1 MPGAN
6 AKPNRVKKDSS
17 KVYVKMADLKD
28 KKPEEK
34 IKFET
39 MKFDGDRPVERQGAG
54 AFDIA
59 LGEVRSKLSERFSA
73 TQLQSGGDKVR
84 EQARQIATEVHK
96 NYLGRAVKENMPRLN
111 FTRDDFVAQAISYTF
126 GLGPIDHL
134 LEDETIEDIA
144 INGPSEVMIYRDQW
158 ERTDITFPNKSSLLN
173 VLNTALSKAERTVNR
188 IKPIVDAAID
198 YNRYS
203 VVVQPIANPDP
214 TAVIRIPRH
223 AGIDLDDL
231 VKPWHVDKKI
241 KEEQKEKVHTNIIKG
256 DIEDS
261 PMPDYPD
268 LELSNI
274 LNRELASYLHS
285 AVLAGLSI
293 AVIGPTGVGKTALI
307 TALGRCLPVDYRVL
321 IIEDTPEIRLYPNSK
336 FPNNVLTLQTRPPSL
351 EDVPEITQADLVKL
365 ALRQRPDALTLSE
378 ARGKEIFDLLN
389 ALYTGHSN
397 GLTTFHAYGLH
408 EMYSRLSMM
417 ISQSERGRHLRM
429 HHVAQIISTALDV
442 VVVLEKEGDT
452 RRVRAVG
459 EMDGSVKNVGGDPE
473 PEIDLIFEYS
483 GGRSPKLN
491 GPLKDS
497 LHSKRFENAG
507 VPEQIYKAG

>member
-1 MPGAN
+1 MTES
-6 AKPNRVKKDSS
+6 D
-17 KVYVKMADLKD
+17 D
-28 KKPEEK
+28 KKPDE

-39 MKFDGDRPVERQGAG
+39 MKFDGDRPDDIQGVG

-59 LGEVRSKLSERFSA
+59 LEELRSKLSERFSA
-73 TQLQSGGDKVR
+73 TDLQRGGDDVR
-84 EQARQIATEVHK
+84 DQARQIATEIHK
-96 NYLGRAVKENMPRLN
+96 NYVGRAVKERLPRLE
-111 FTRDDFVAQAISYTF
+111 FSRDDFVSQAISYTF

-134 LEDETIEDIA
+134 LKDETIEDIA
-144 INGPSEVMIYRDQW
+144 INGPNEVMIYRDKW
-158 ERTDITFPNKSSLLN
+158 ERTDISFPNKSTLLN
-173 VLNTALSKAERTVNR
+173 ILNTALAKADRTVNR
-188 IKPIVDAAID
+188 IKPIVDASIE

-203 VVVQPIANPDP
+203 VVMQPIANPDP

-223 AGIDLDDL
+223 AGIDLVDL
-231 VKPWHVDKKI
+231 VKPWYVDKKA
-241 KEEQKEKVHTNIIKG
+241 KKSQGTNLKKG
-256 DIEDS
+256 DVEDS

-274 LNRELASYLHS
+274 LNKELASYLHS

-321 IIEDTPEIRLYPNSK
+321 IIEDTPEIRLYPNSVY
-336 FPNNVLTLQTRPPSL
+336 PNNVLKLQTRPPSL

-429 HHVAQIISTALDV
+429 SHVAQIISTALDI
-442 VVVLEKEGDT
+442 VVVLEKEGDV

-459 EMDGSVKNVGGDPE
+459 EMSGKVKMVGSDPE

-497 LHSKRFENAG
+497 AHVSRFANAEI
-507 VPEQIYKAG
+507 PERIYKAG

>member
-1 MPGAN
+1 
-6 AKPNRVKKDSS
+6 
-17 KVYVKMADLKD
+17 MAEPDD
-28 KKPEEK
+28 KKPEV

-39 MKFDGDRPVERQGAG
+39 MKFDGDRPDDIQGIG

-59 LGEVRSKLSERFSA
+59 LEEMRAKLSERFSA
-73 TQLQSGGDKVR
+73 TDLQGGGDKVR
-84 EQARQIATEVHK
+84 DQARKIATEVHK
-96 NYLGRAVKENMPRLN
+96 NYVGRAVKENLPRLE
-111 FTRDDFVAQAISYTF
+111 FSRDEFVSQAISYTF

-144 INGPSEVMIYRDQW
+144 INGPNEVMIYRDKW
-158 ERTDITFPNKSSLLN
+158 ERTDITFPNKAALLN
-173 VLNTALSKAERTVNR
+173 ILNTALAKADRTVNR
-188 IKPIVDAAID
+188 IKPIVDASID

-223 AGIDLDDL
+223 AGIDLVGL
-231 VKPWHVDKKI
+231 VKPWHVDKK
-241 KEEQKEKVHTNIIKG
+241 KESSSRKVNKG
-256 DIEDS
+256 DVEDS

-268 LELSNI
+268 LALSNI
-274 LNRELASYLHS
+274 LNKELASYLHS

-307 TALGRCLPVDYRVL
+307 TALGRCLPVDSRVL
-321 IIEDTPEIRLYPNSK
+321 IIEDTPEIRLYPDSIY
-336 FPNNVLTLQTRPPSL
+336 PNNVLKLQTRPPSL

-429 HHVAQIISTALDV
+429 SHVAQIISTALDI

-459 EMDGSVKNVGGDPE
+459 EMSGKVIMVGGDPE

-507 VPEQIYKAG
+507 IPDWIYKSG

>member
-1 MPGAN
+1 MTEQEE
-6 AKPNRVKKDSS
+6 
-17 KVYVKMADLKD
+17 
-28 KKPEEK
+28 KKPPK

-39 MKFDGDRPVERQGAG
+39 MTFARDRPADIQGAG
-54 AFDIA
+54 AFDLA
-59 LGEVRSKLSERFSA
+59 LEEMRSKLTERFSA
-73 TQLQSGGDKVR
+73 HDLQRGGDDVQ
-84 EQARQIATEVHK
+84 EEARKIATDVHK
-96 NYLGRAVKENMPRLN
+96 NYVGRAVKESLPRLDYS
-111 FTRDDFVAQAISYTF
+111 RDDFVSQAISYTF

-134 LEDETIEDIA
+134 LTDETIEDIA
-144 INGPSEVMIYRDQW
+144 INGPNEVMIYRDKW
-158 ERTDITFPNKSSLLN
+158 ERTDISFPNKSSLLN
-173 VLNTALSKAERTVNR
+173 VLNTALAKADRTVNR

-223 AGIDLDDL
+223 GGIDLEDL
-231 VKPWHVDKKI
+231 VKPWYVDKKAI
-241 KEEQKEKVHTNIIKG
+241 REEGEKSSHKTNIIKG
-256 DIEDS
+256 DVEDS

-268 LELSNI
+268 LDLSNI
-274 LNRELASYLHS
+274 LNKDLASYLHS

-321 IIEDTPEIRLYPNSK
+321 IIEDTPEIRLYPDSK
-336 FPNNVLTLQTRPPSL
+336 FPNNVLKLQTRPPSL

-429 HHVAQIISTALDV
+429 RHVAQIISTALDI

-459 EMDGSVKNVGGDPE
+459 EMAGKVKMVGGDPE

-497 LHSKRFENAG
+497 VHAQRFANAEI
-507 VPEQIYKAG
+507 PEWIYRAR

>member
-1 MPGAN
+1 
-6 AKPNRVKKDSS
+6 
-17 KVYVKMADLKD
+17 MAEPEK
-28 KKPEEK
+28 KKPEK

-39 MKFDGDRPVERQGAG
+39 MKFDGDRPADIRGAG

-59 LGEVRSKLSERFSA
+59 LDEVRSKLSERFSA
-73 TQLQSGGDKVR
+73 TDLQRGGEEVR
-84 EQARQIATEVHK
+84 GQARQIATEVHK
-96 NYLGRAVKENMPRLN
+96 NYLGRAIKENLPRLDYS
-111 FTRDDFVAQAISYTF
+111 RDEFISQAISYTF

-144 INGPSEVMIYRDQW
+144 INGPNEVMIYRDRW
-158 ERTDITFPNKSSLLN
+158 ERTDITFPNKAALLN
-173 VLNTALSKAERTVNR
+173 ILNTALSKAERTVNR
-188 IKPIVDAAID
+188 IKPIVDASID

-223 AGIDLDDL
+223 AGIDLSDL
-231 VKPWHVDKKI
+231 VKPWHVDKKG
-241 KEEQKEKVHTNIIKG
+241 KKTG
-256 DIEDS
+256 DINIKNGDVEDS
-261 PMPDYPD
+261 PLPDYPD

-274 LNRELASYLHS
+274 LNKGLASYLHS

-321 IIEDTPEIRLYPNSK
+321 IIEDTPEIRLFPGSAY
-336 FPNNVLTLQTRPPSL
+336 PNNVLTLQTRPPSL
-351 EDVPEITQADLVKL
+351 EGVPEITQADLVKL

-429 HHVAQIISTALDV
+429 RHVAQIISTALDI

-459 EMDGSVKNVGGDPE
+459 EMSGKVKMVGGDPE
-473 PEIDLIFEYS
+473 PEIDLIFDYS

-497 LHSKRFENAG
+497 LHSKRFQNAG
-507 VPEQIYKAG
+507 IPDWIYKAA

>member
-1 MPGAN
+1 
-6 AKPNRVKKDSS
+6 
-17 KVYVKMADLKD
+17 
-28 KKPEEK
+28 
-34 IKFET
+34 
-39 MKFDGDRPVERQGAG
+39 
-54 AFDIA
+54 
-59 LGEVRSKLSERFSA
+59 
-73 TQLQSGGDKVR
+73 
-84 EQARQIATEVHK
+84 
-96 NYLGRAVKENMPRLN
+96 VKENLPRLE
-111 FTRDDFVAQAISYTF
+111 FSRDEFVSQAISYTF

-144 INGPSEVMIYRDQW
+144 INGPNEVMIYRDKW
-158 ERTDITFPNKSSLLN
+158 ERTDITFPNKVALLN
-173 VLNTALSKAERTVNR
+173 ILNTALAKADRTVNR
-188 IKPIVDAAID
+188 IKPIVDASID

-223 AGIDLDDL
+223 AGIDLVDL
-231 VKPWHVDKKI
+231 VKPWYVDKSLLVEPDGLVEAGK
-241 KEEQKEKVHTNIIKG
+241 KAGPKAYNQKG
-256 DIEDS
+256 DVEDS

-268 LELSNI
+268 LDLTNI
-274 LNRELASYLHS
+274 LNKELASYLHS

-336 FPNNVLTLQTRPPSL
+336 FPNNVLKLQTRPPSL

-397 GLTTFHAYGLH
+397 GLTTFHAHGLH

-429 HHVAQIISTALDV
+429 SHVAQIISTALDI

-459 EMDGSVKNVGGDPE
+459 EMSGKVKTVGGDPE

-497 LHSKRFENAG
+497 VHTKRFANAEI
-507 VPEQIYKAG
+507 PEQIYKAR

>member
-1 MPGAN
+1 MTEP
-6 AKPNRVKKDSS
+6 V
-17 KVYVKMADLKD
+17 D
-28 KKPEEK
+28 KKPAE

-39 MKFDGDRPVERQGAG
+39 MKFEGDRPEDIRGVGS
-54 AFDIA
+54 FDLA
-59 LGEVRSKLSERFSA
+59 LEELRGKLSERFSA
-73 TQLQSGGDKVR
+73 TDLQRGGEEVR
-84 EQARQIATEVHK
+84 DQARQIATEVHK
-96 NYLGRAVKENMPRLN
+96 DYQGRAIKENLPPLE
-111 FTRDDFVAQAISYTF
+111 FTRDEFVSQAISYTF

-144 INGPSEVMIYRDQW
+144 INGPNEVMIYRDEW
-158 ERTDITFPNKSSLLN
+158 ERTDITFPNKAALLN
-173 VLNTALSKAERTVNR
+173 ILNTALAKAERTVNR

-223 AGIDLDDL
+223 AGIDLVDL
-231 VKPWHVDKKI
+231 VKPWHVDKKAAKPRGPRI
-241 KEEQKEKVHTNIIKG
+241 KKG
-256 DIEDS
+256 DVEDS

-274 LNRELASYLHS
+274 LSKELASYLHS

-307 TALGRCLPVDYRVL
+307 TALGRCLPANYRVL
-321 IIEDTPEIRLYPNSK
+321 IIEDTPEIRLYPNSIY
-336 FPNNVLTLQTRPPSL
+336 PNNVLNLQTRPPSL

-429 HHVAQIISTALDV
+429 SHVAQIISTALDI
-442 VVVLEKEGDT
+442 VVVLEKEGDV

-459 EMDGSVKNVGGDPE
+459 EMSGKVKMVGGDPE

-491 GPLKDS
+491 GPLIDS
-497 LHSKRFENAG
+497 THTKRFQNAEI
-507 VPEQIYKAG
+507 PNWIYKAG

>member
-1 MPGAN
+1 
-6 AKPNRVKKDSS
+6 
-17 KVYVKMADLKD
+17 MAEPDD
-28 KKPEEK
+28 KKPEV

-39 MKFDGDRPVERQGAG
+39 MTFDGDRPDDIQGVG

-59 LGEVRSKLSERFSA
+59 LEEMRAKLSERFSA
-73 TQLQSGGDKVR
+73 TDLQGGGDKVR
-84 EQARQIATEVHK
+84 DQARQIATEVHK
-96 NYLGRAVKENMPRLN
+96 NYVGRAVKENLPRLE
-111 FTRDDFVAQAISYTF
+111 FSRDEFVSQAISYTF

-144 INGPSEVMIYRDQW
+144 INGPNEVMIYRDKW
-158 ERTDITFPNKSSLLN
+158 ERTDITFPNKAALLN
-173 VLNTALSKAERTVNR
+173 ILNTALAKADRTVNR
-188 IKPIVDAAID
+188 IKPIVDASID

-223 AGIDLDDL
+223 AGIDLEDL
-231 VKPWHVDKKI
+231 VKPWYVDKK
-241 KEEQKEKVHTNIIKG
+241 KESSSRKVNKG
-256 DIEDS
+256 DVEDS

-268 LELSNI
+268 LALSNI
-274 LNRELASYLHS
+274 LNKELASYLHS

-307 TALGRCLPVDYRVL
+307 TALGRCLPVDSRVL
-321 IIEDTPEIRLYPNSK
+321 IIEDTPEIRLYPDSIY
-336 FPNNVLTLQTRPPSL
+336 PNNVLKLQTRPPSL

-429 HHVAQIISTALDV
+429 SHVAQIISTALDI

-459 EMDGSVKNVGGDPE
+459 EMSGKVKTVGGDPE

-507 VPEQIYKAG
+507 IPDWIYKSG

>member
-1 MPGAN
+1 MQALSLEH
-6 AKPNRVKKDSS
+6 AAE
-17 KVYVKMADLKD
+17 VY
-28 KKPEEK
+28 
-34 IKFET
+34 
-39 MKFDGDRPVERQGAG
+39 
-54 AFDIA
+54 
-59 LGEVRSKLSERFSA
+59 
-73 TQLQSGGDKVR
+73 
-84 EQARQIATEVHK
+84 K
-96 NYLGRAVKENMPRLN
+96 NYTGRAVKENLPRLN
-111 FTRDDFVAQAISYTF
+111 FTRDDFVTQAISYTF

-144 INGPSEVMIYRDQW
+144 INGPNEIMIYRDEW

-173 VLNTALSKAERTVNR
+173 VLNTALAKAERTVNR

-223 AGIDLDDL
+223 TGIDLVDL
-231 VKPWHVDKKI
+231 VKPWYVDKQI
-241 KEEQKEKVHTNIIKG
+241 KEGKIEKIRTNIIKG

-261 PMPDYPD
+261 PLPDYPD
-268 LELSNI
+268 LKLSNI
-274 LNRELASYLHS
+274 LNKELASYLHS

-321 IIEDTPEIRLYPNSK
+321 IIEDTPEIRLYPNSIY
-336 FPNNVLTLQTRPPSL
+336 PNNVLKLQTRPPSL

-397 GLTTFHAYGLH
+397 GLTTFHACGLH

-429 HHVAQIISTALDV
+429 RHVAQIISTALDI

-459 EMDGSVKNVGGDPE
+459 EMAGNVKMVGGDPE
-473 PEIDLIFEYS
+473 PEIELIFEYS

-497 LHSKRFENAG
+497 LRARRFENAG
-507 VPEQIYKAG
+507 VPDWIYKAG

>member
-1 MPGAN
+1 
-6 AKPNRVKKDSS
+6 
-17 KVYVKMADLKD
+17 MAEPED
-28 KKPEEK
+28 KKPEK

-39 MKFDGDRPVERQGAG
+39 MKFDGDRPADIQGVG

-59 LGEVRSKLSERFSA
+59 LDEVRSKLSERFSA
-73 TQLQSGGDKVR
+73 TDLQRGGEEVQG
-84 EQARQIATEVHK
+84 QARQIATEVHK
-96 NYLGRAVKENMPRLN
+96 NYLGRAIKENLPRLDYS
-111 FTRDDFVAQAISYTF
+111 RDEFISQAISYTF

-144 INGPSEVMIYRDQW
+144 INGPNEVMIYRDRW
-158 ERTDITFPNKSSLLN
+158 ERTDITFPNKAALLN
-173 VLNTALSKAERTVNR
+173 ILNTALSKAERTVNR
-188 IKPIVDAAID
+188 IKPIVDASID

-223 AGIDLDDL
+223 AGIDLSDL
-231 VKPWHVDKKI
+231 VKPWHVDKKGKKTREI
-241 KEEQKEKVHTNIIKG
+241 NLKNG
-256 DIEDS
+256 DVEDS
-261 PMPDYPD
+261 PLPDYPD

-274 LNRELASYLHS
+274 LNKGLASYLHS

-321 IIEDTPEIRLYPNSK
+321 IIEDTPEIRLFPGSAY
-336 FPNNVLTLQTRPPSL
+336 PNNVLTLQTRPPSL
-351 EDVPEITQADLVKL
+351 EGVPEITQADLVKL

-429 HHVAQIISTALDV
+429 RQVAQIISTALDI
-442 VVVLEKEGDT
+442 VVVLEKEGDA

-459 EMDGSVKNVGGDPE
+459 EMSGKVKMVGGDPE
-473 PEIDLIFEYS
+473 PEIDLIFDYS

-497 LHSKRFENAG
+497 LHSKRFQNAG
-507 VPEQIYKAG
+507 IPDWIYKAA

>member
-1 MPGAN
+1 
-6 AKPNRVKKDSS
+6 
-17 KVYVKMADLKD
+17 
-28 KKPEEK
+28 
-34 IKFET
+34 
-39 MKFDGDRPVERQGAG
+39 
-54 AFDIA
+54 
-59 LGEVRSKLSERFSA
+59 
-73 TQLQSGGDKVR
+73 
-84 EQARQIATEVHK
+84 
-96 NYLGRAVKENMPRLN
+96 
-111 FTRDDFVAQAISYTF
+111 
-126 GLGPIDHL
+126 
-134 LEDETIEDIA
+134 
-144 INGPSEVMIYRDQW
+144 
-158 ERTDITFPNKSSLLN
+158 
-173 VLNTALSKAERTVNR
+173 
-188 IKPIVDAAID
+188 
-198 YNRYS
+198 
-203 VVVQPIANPDP
+203 
-214 TAVIRIPRH
+214 
-223 AGIDLDDL
+223 
-231 VKPWHVDKKI
+231 VDKKALI
-241 KEEQKEKVHTNIIKG
+241 KDGKKDGPKVYTAKS
-256 DIEDS
+256 DVEDS

-268 LELSNI
+268 LDLSNI
-274 LNRELASYLHS
+274 LNKDLASYLHS

-336 FPNNVLTLQTRPPSL
+336 FPNNVLKLQTRPPSL

-429 HHVAQIISTALDV
+429 RHVAQIISTALDI

-459 EMDGSVKNVGGDPE
+459 EMSGKVKMVGGDPE

-497 LHSKRFENAG
+497 VHAKRFANAEI
-507 VPEQIYKAG
+507 PEKIYKAR

>member
-1 MPGAN
+1 MTETDN
-6 AKPNRVKKDSS
+6 
-17 KVYVKMADLKD
+17 
-28 KKPEEK
+28 KKPDE

-39 MKFDGDRPVERQGAG
+39 MKFEDDRPTEIQGLG

-59 LGEVRSKLSERFSA
+59 LNEMRSKLSDRFSA
-73 TQLQSGGDKVR
+73 IDLQRGGDKVQ

-96 NYLGRAVKENMPRLN
+96 DYLGRAIKEKLPPLN
-111 FTRDDFVAQAISYTF
+111 YTRDDFINQAISYTF

-144 INGPSEVMIYRDQW
+144 INGPNEVMIYRDKW
-158 ERTDITFPNKSSLLN
+158 ERTDITFPNKNTLLN
-173 VLNTALSKAERTVNR
+173 VLNTALAKAERTVNR

-231 VKPWHVDKKI
+231 VKPWYVDKK
-241 KEEQKEKVHTNIIKG
+241 KENSSRKVNKG
-256 DIEDS
+256 DVEDS

-274 LNRELASYLHS
+274 LNKELASYLHS

-307 TALGRCLPVDYRVL
+307 TALGRCLPVDSRVL
-321 IIEDTPEIRLYPNSK
+321 IIEDTPEIRLFPGSIY
-336 FPNNVLTLQTRPPSL
+336 PNNVLKLQTRPPSL

-429 HHVAQIISTALDV
+429 RHVAQIISTALDI

-459 EMDGSVKNVGGDPE
+459 EMSGKVKMVGGDPE
-473 PEIDLIFEYS
+473 PEIDLLFEYS

-507 VPEQIYKAG
+507 IPDWIYKTG

>member
-1 MPGAN
+1 MTE
-6 AKPNRVKKDSS
+6 SEE
-17 KVYVKMADLKD
+17 
-28 KKPEEK
+28 KKPPE

-39 MKFDGDRPVERQGAG
+39 MKFDGDRPDDIQGVG

-59 LGEVRSKLSERFSA
+59 LEELRSKLSERFSA
-73 TQLQSGGDKVR
+73 TDLQRGGDDVR
-84 EQARQIATEVHK
+84 EEARKIATEVHK
-96 NYLGRAVKENMPRLN
+96 NYVGRAVKENLPRLE
-111 FTRDDFVAQAISYTF
+111 FSRDDFVSQAISYTF

-144 INGPSEVMIYRDQW
+144 INGPNEVMIYRDQW
-158 ERTDITFPNKSSLLN
+158 ERTDISFPNKSTLLN
-173 VLNTALSKAERTVNR
+173 ILNTALAKADRTVNR
-188 IKPIVDAAID
+188 IKPIVDASID

-223 AGIDLDDL
+223 AGIDLVDL
-231 VKPWHVDKKI
+231 VKPWYVDKNSSGDGISAELDNSTKLPAATMGPTFRRTARPRSPI
-241 KEEQKEKVHTNIIKG
+241 KKG
-256 DIEDS
+256 DVEDS

-274 LNRELASYLHS
+274 LNKELASYLHS

-321 IIEDTPEIRLYPNSK
+321 IIEDTPEIRLYPDSIY
-336 FPNNVLTLQTRPPSL
+336 PNNVLKLQTRPPSL

-429 HHVAQIISTALDV
+429 RHVAQIISTALDI

-459 EMDGSVKNVGGDPE
+459 EMSGKVRVVGGDPE
-473 PEIDLIFEYS
+473 PEIELIFEYS

-497 LHSKRFENAG
+497 VHTKRFQNAEI
-507 VPEQIYKAG
+507 PNWIYKAR

>member
-1 MPGAN
+1 MTEPEE
-6 AKPNRVKKDSS
+6 
-17 KVYVKMADLKD
+17 
-28 KKPEEK
+28 KKPGEKPEK

-39 MKFDGDRPVERQGAG
+39 MTFDGDRPDDIQGVN
-54 AFDIA
+54 AFNIA
-59 LGEVRSKLSERFSA
+59 LEEMRSKLTERFSA
-73 TQLQSGGDKVR
+73 HDLQQGGDGVR
-84 EQARQIATEVHK
+84 EEAKKIATDVHK
-96 NYLGRAVKENMPRLN
+96 NYVGRAVKESLPRLEYS
-111 FTRDDFVAQAISYTF
+111 RDDFVSQAISYTF

-144 INGPSEVMIYRDQW
+144 INGPNEVMIYRDQW
-158 ERTDITFPNKSSLLN
+158 ERTDISFPNKSSLLN
-173 VLNTALSKAERTVNR
+173 VLNTALAKADRTVNR

-223 AGIDLDDL
+223 AGIDLEDL
-231 VKPWHVDKKI
+231 VKPWYVDKKALI
-241 KEEQKEKVHTNIIKG
+241 KDGKKDGPKVYTAKS
-256 DIEDS
+256 DVEDS

-268 LELSNI
+268 LDLSNI
-274 LNRELASYLHS
+274 LNKDLASYLHS

-336 FPNNVLTLQTRPPSL
+336 FPNNVLKLQTRPPSL

-429 HHVAQIISTALDV
+429 RHVAQIISTALDI

-459 EMDGSVKNVGGDPE
+459 EMSGKVKMVGGDPE
-473 PEIDLIFEYS
+473 PEIDLVFEYS

-497 LHSKRFENAG
+497 VHAQRFANAEI
-507 VPEQIYKAG
+507 PEWIYKTR

>member
-1 MPGAN
+1 
-6 AKPNRVKKDSS
+6 
-17 KVYVKMADLKD
+17 MAESEGKN
-28 KKPEEK
+28 PEK
-34 IKFET
+34 IRFET
-39 MKFDGDRPVERQGAG
+39 MKFDGDRPQEIQGVH

-59 LGEVRSKLSERFSA
+59 LEEVRSKLSERFSA
-73 TQLQSGGDKVR
+73 TRLQRGGGEVR
-84 EQARQIATEVHK
+84 EEARKIASEVHK
-96 NYLGRAVKENMPRLN
+96 DYLGRAVKEGLPRLD
-111 FTRDDFVAQAISYTF
+111 FTRDEFVNRAISYTF

-144 INGPSEVMIYRDQW
+144 INGPNEVMIYRNQW
-158 ERTDITFPNKSSLLN
+158 ERTDITFPNKTSLLN
-173 VLNTALSKAERTVNR
+173 VLNTALAKAERTVNR

-223 AGIDLDDL
+223 AGINLEDL
-231 VKPWHVDKKI
+231 VKPWHVDKNIIPEPDGLIEVGK
-241 KEEQKEKVHTNIIKG
+241 KDRPPVRIIKG
-256 DIEDS
+256 DVEDS
-261 PMPDYPD
+261 PVPDYPD

-274 LNRELASYLHS
+274 LNKALASYLHS

-321 IIEDTPEIRLYPNSK
+321 VIEDTPEIRLFPDSK
-336 FPNNVLTLQTRPPSL
+336 FPNNVLTLLTRPPSL

-408 EMYSRLSMM
+408 ELYSRLSMM

-429 HHVAQIISTALDV
+429 RQVAQIISTALDI

-459 EMDGSVKNVGGDPE
+459 EMAGKVKNVSGDPE
-473 PEIDLIFEYS
+473 PEIELIFDYS

-491 GPLKDS
+491 GPLQDS
-497 LHSKRFENAG
+497 LHAQRFASAG
-507 VPEQIYKAG
+507 VPEWIYRAG

>member
-1 MPGAN
+1 MTDP
-6 AKPNRVKKDSS
+6 
-17 KVYVKMADLKD
+17 KD
-28 KKPEEK
+28 KKSEK

-39 MKFDGDRPVERQGAG
+39 MQFDGDRPAEKEGIN

-73 TQLQSGGDKVR
+73 TDLQSGGEEVR

-111 FTRDDFVAQAISYTF
+111 FTRDEFVTQAISYTF

-144 INGPSEVMIYRDQW
+144 INGPNEIMIYRDEW

-173 VLNTALSKAERTVNR
+173 VLNTALAKAERTVNR
-188 IKPIVDAAID
+188 IRPMGDAAFD
-198 YNRYS
+198 YNRYR
-203 VVVQPIANPDP
+203 VVVLPIAIPDP
-214 TAVIRIPRH
+214 PAVIRIPRH
-223 AGIDLDDL
+223 GGIDLVDL
-231 VKPWHVDKKI
+231 VKPWYVDKKI
-241 KEEQKEKVHTNIIKG
+241 EEGKIEKIRTNITRG

-321 IIEDTPEIRLYPNSK
+321 IIEDTPEIRLYPNSIY
-336 FPNNVLTLQTRPPSL
+336 PNNVLKLQTRPPSL

-429 HHVAQIISTALDV
+429 RHVAQIISTALDI

-459 EMDGSVKNVGGDPE
+459 EMVGNVKMVGGDPE
-473 PEIDLIFEYS
+473 PEIDLIFEDS

-497 LHSKRFENAG
+497 LHSRRFENAG
-507 VPEQIYKAG
+507 VPDWIYQAG

>member
-1 MPGAN
+1 
-6 AKPNRVKKDSS
+6 
-17 KVYVKMADLKD
+17 MAEPDD
-28 KKPEEK
+28 KEIEG

-39 MKFDGDRPVERQGAG
+39 MKFDGDRPDDIQGVG

-59 LGEVRSKLSERFSA
+59 LEEMRGKLSERFSA
-73 TQLQSGGDKVR
+73 TDLQRGGEDVR
-84 EQARQIATEVHK
+84 EEARKIASDVHK
-96 NYLGRAVKENMPRLN
+96 NYVGRAVKESLPRLE
-111 FTRDDFVAQAISYTF
+111 FSRDDFVSQAISYTF

-144 INGPSEVMIYRDQW
+144 INGPNEVMIYRDKW
-158 ERTDITFPNKSSLLN
+158 ERTDITFPNKAALLN
-173 VLNTALSKAERTVNR
+173 ILNTALAKADRTVNR
-188 IKPIVDAAID
+188 IKPIVDASID

-223 AGIDLDDL
+223 GGIDLEDL
-231 VKPWHVDKKI
+231 VKPWYVDKKLLVEPDGLVPVG
-241 KEEQKEKVHTNIIKG
+241 KKSGPKVYNQKSDV
-256 DIEDS
+256 EDS

-336 FPNNVLTLQTRPPSL
+336 FPNNVLKLQTRPPSL

-429 HHVAQIISTALDV
+429 RHVAQIISTALDI

-459 EMDGSVKNVGGDPE
+459 EMAGNVKMVGGDPE

-491 GPLKDS
+491 GPVKDS
-497 LHSKRFENAG
+497 IHSKRFANAEI
-507 VPEQIYKAG
+507 PEWIYKAR

>member
-1 MPGAN
+1 MTEP
-6 AKPNRVKKDSS
+6 D
-17 KVYVKMADLKD
+17 D
-28 KKPEEK
+28 KKPDE

-39 MKFDGDRPVERQGAG
+39 MKFEGDRPDDIHGVG

-59 LGEVRSKLSERFSA
+59 LEELRSVLSERFSA
-73 TQLQSGGDKVR
+73 TDLQRGGDDVR
-84 EQARQIATEVHK
+84 DQARQIATEIHK
-96 NYLGRAVKENMPRLN
+96 NYVGRAVKERLPRLE
-111 FTRDDFVAQAISYTF
+111 FSRDDFVSQAISYTF

-144 INGPSEVMIYRDQW
+144 INGPNEVMIYRDQW
-158 ERTDITFPNKSSLLN
+158 ERTDISFPNKSALLN
-173 VLNTALSKAERTVNR
+173 ILNTALAKADRTVNR
-188 IKPIVDAAID
+188 IKPIVDASIE

-231 VKPWHVDKKI
+231 VKPWYVDKKA
-241 KEEQKEKVHTNIIKG
+241 KKTQETNLKKG
-256 DIEDS
+256 DVEDS

-274 LNRELASYLHS
+274 LNKELASYLHS

-321 IIEDTPEIRLYPNSK
+321 IIEDTPEIRLYPNSVY
-336 FPNNVLTLQTRPPSL
+336 PNNVLKLQTRPPSL

-429 HHVAQIISTALDV
+429 RHVAQIISTALDI
-442 VVVLEKEGDT
+442 VVVLEKEGDV

-459 EMDGSVKNVGGDPE
+459 EMSGKVKLVGGDPE

-497 LHSKRFENAG
+497 VHASRFANAEI
-507 VPEQIYKAG
+507 PERIYKAR